1 MAFKRSG
8 VRLPLAPPNLLQKS
22 PGSPGLFAF
31 RTARPHFARKIVGS
45 RRRSNRCP
53 ARPNR
58 RATRG
63 RDGAH
68 CASRA
73 RTWAS
78 SPAYS
83 RGRPRF
89 SVSSM
94 RAFIH
99 GRFDLARSVDRAR
112 PVAVQDD
119 RNLRPGR
126 MAPGSCRVL
135 GIGWAPSSSGPLR
148 ACSNGFASID
158 ASGFP
163 RASIEVLID
172 GARRAASDRK
182 FAPAQLGDQSR
193 GAVAHR
199 RAEAGPNSPAPF
211 RVVRRRGRELP
222 TKAGRSRRVMSAAV
236 AVAPT
241 GGGRGRRWNA
251 AERGRARR
259 RHRRRAPSVRRLRW

>member
-78 SPAYS
+78 SPACS

-99 GRFDLARSVDRAR
+99 GRFDLTRGVDRAR

-126 MAPGSCRVL
+126 MAPGPCRVL
-135 GIGWAPSSSGPLR
+135 GIGWAPLFKLPAAGMLERIRLDRRQRFSASVDRGADRRCSSCRIRSEVRAGPTRGPEPRRRRSQACRSRTEFAR
-148 ACSNGFASID
+148 AFSRGETARQGVADKGGSLEAGHVRGCC
-158 ASGFP
+158 
-163 RASIEVLID
+163 
-172 GARRAASDRK
+172 RRAD
-182 FAPAQLGDQSR
+182 G
-193 GAVAHR
+193 R
-199 RAEAGPNSPAPF
+199 RARSSVE
-211 RVVRRRGRELP
+211 
-222 TKAGRSRRVMSAAV
+222 RSREGASSPPA
-236 AVAPT
+236 
-241 GGGRGRRWNA
+241 
-251 AERGRARR
+251 
-259 RHRRRAPSVRRLRW
+259 